1 MQKTMTDLFSQT
13 DPLCTEILSLLQ
25 KQSSRLVLAESCTCG
40 LIASLL
46 ARIPGMSAV
55 LAGSFVVYQVDS
67 KVAWLDVPRIL
78 IEHYDVV
85 STEVAAAMSEGAL
98 RKTPHATIAVSI
110 TGHLGPGAPVDLDGT
125 AWLGIARR
133 GLSEP
138 SESFQTMTKKLTLGA
153 LPGLTPLEIRRDRQF
168 AAAVQALQHL
178 RTTLL
183 ES

>member
-1 MQKTMTDLFSQT
+1 MTDLFSQT
-13 DPLCTEILSLLQ
+13 DPLASEVFSLLQ
-25 KQSSRLVLAESCTCG
+25 QQSARVVLAESCTCG

-67 KVAWLDVPRIL
+67 KVAWLDIPRTL
-78 IEHYDVV
+78 IEQYDVV
-85 STEVAAAMSEGAL
+85 SSEVAAAMAEAAL
-98 RKTPHATIAVSI
+98 CKTPHATIAVSI

-125 AWLGIARR
+125 AWLGISQRKLREA
-133 GLSEP
+133 P
-138 SESFQTMTKKLTLGA
+138 ASFCTSAKKLALDA
-153 LPGLTPLEIRRDRQF
+153 LPGLTPLQVRRDRQF
-168 AAAVQALQHL
+168 AAALLALQNL

>member
-1 MQKTMTDLFSQT
+1 MTDPFSQS
-13 DPLCTEILSLLQ
+13 DSLAGEIFSLLQ
-25 KQSSRLVLAESCTCG
+25 QKSARVVLAESCTCG

-67 KVAWLDVPRIL
+67 KVSWLDVPQTL
-78 IEHYDVV
+78 IDQYDVV
-85 STEVAAAMSEGAL
+85 SSEVAAAMAEGAL

-125 AWLGIARR
+125 AWLGIAQRELHVVPATVR
-133 GLSEP
+133 TL
-138 SESFQTMTKKLTLGA
+138 TKKLA
-153 LPGLTPLEIRRDRQF
+153 LEAVPGLTPLQIRRDRQF
-168 AAAVQALQHL
+168 AAALMALQNL